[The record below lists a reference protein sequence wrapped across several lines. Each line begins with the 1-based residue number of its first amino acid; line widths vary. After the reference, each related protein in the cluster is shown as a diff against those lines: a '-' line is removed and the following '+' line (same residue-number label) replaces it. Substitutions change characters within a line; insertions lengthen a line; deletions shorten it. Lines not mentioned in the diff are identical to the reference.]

1 MPTRLR
7 VSITVLG
14 AIGCV
19 SFVLAAQIDVAAGP
33 LALVGGAVYV
43 NPTEEP
49 VRDGVVLIE
58 NGKIARV
65 GSAASA
71 RIPRGAQVIDCSGLT
86 IVPGFWNSHV
96 HFTDAQWENAA
107 SLSAEQLSRQLE
119 AMLTRWGFTT
129 VFDTGS
135 LLSNTL
141 ALRRRIENGEI
152 LGPRILTAGEPF
164 AAVNGTPYYLK
175 PFQLPELVD
184 VDQAAAAARARLSAG
199 ADAIKLHAG
208 AIVDRDRDVW
218 VAISVDLVR
227 AVAGEAHRQG
237 KFVPAHPR
245 YLDGLRNSV
254 DGGVDVLLHVT
265 ELLDEWPR
273 DLLARAVERRVGLV
287 PTLKLLA
294 PRDSRR
300 RPNLLRQVRDYHQA
314 GGQILFG
321 TDVGFIPDY
330 DPTEEYMSMTESGM
344 TFRQVL
350 TSLTTGPA
358 DRFGRSTQ
366 TGRIAPGLA
375 ADLAVLRSD
384 PSTDV
389 RALTAV
395 ESTLRSGKVIYRA
408 AR

>member
-1 MPTRLR
+1 MDMPTRLR
-7 VSITVLG
+7 VFTTVVG
-14 AIGCV
+14 AMVCCV
-19 SFVLAAQIDVAAGP
+19 CFAWAAQIDVGAGP
-33 LALVGGAVYV
+33 LALVGGTVYV
-43 NPTEEP
+43 NPGEEP
-49 VRDGVVLIE
+49 LPDGVVLIE
-58 NGKIARV
+58 KGRITAV
-65 GSAASA
+65 GSTAST
-71 RIPRGAQVIDCSGLT
+71 RIPRRTQVINCSGLT

-107 SLSAEQLSRQLE
+107 SLSAEQLARQLE

-141 ALRRRIENGEI
+141 VLRRRIESGEI

-164 AAVNGTPYYLK
+164 AAVNGTPYYIK

-184 VDQAAAAARARLSAG
+184 AAQAAAAASTRLSAG
-199 ADAIKLHAG
+199 ADAVKLHAG
-208 AIVDRDRDVW
+208 AIVDRDRDLW

-237 KFVPAHPR
+237 RFVLAHPQ

-273 DLLARAVERRVGLV
+273 DLLAKAIERRVGLV

-300 RPNLLRQVRDYHQA
+300 RPNLLRQATTTPEERFCLA
-314 GGQILFG
+314 
-321 TDVGFIPDY
+321 
-330 DPTEEYMSMTESGM
+330 PTSGS
-344 TFRQVL
+344 FR
-350 TSLTTGPA
+350 TTT
-358 DRFGRSTQ
+358 RR
-366 TGRIAPGLA
+366 RNIC
-375 ADLAVLRSD
+375 R
-384 PSTDV
+384 
-389 RALTAV
+389 
-395 ESTLRSGKVIYRA
+395 
-408 AR
+408 